1 MNGRGPMMTSWCRR
15 LACTIAC
22 AAVLIAAGVSGAA
35 AAPTATASHPPMAAL
50 RGAHLSPDTAGVD
63 VYLTS
68 FAGGTTTLWLSSVGY
83 GDVSPY
89 RLVKPGLYAVSMRA
103 HGASPSTPPAL
114 RWTAD
119 LHAGD
124 AYTAAAVGMNKDLH
138 GIVLRDDLS
147 SPRAGTSRVRII
159 QAASR
164 APKAD
169 LYADG
174 RSLAR
179 DVAFSTVTKY
189 STVSAGDWQVRASAV
204 GDHQVS
210 ARAGLDVPSG
220 QVVSVVVL
228 DAKTAGITLRTLVDA
243 AGATSVPGGAVP
255 AGGGGTAPRPGA
267 HDHDTIIALVITGIG
282 GIVLAGL
289 VLAIRRRR
297 VPG

>member
-119 LHAGD
+119 LHA
-124 AYTAAAVGMNKDLH
+124 
-138 GIVLRDDLS
+138 
-147 SPRAGTSRVRII
+147 
-159 QAASR
+159 
-164 APKAD
+164 AD
-169 LYADG
+169 V
-174 RSLAR
+174 SL
-179 DVAFSTVTKY
+179 
-189 STVSAGDWQVRASAV
+189 SAGDVIHSVNGHAITTLSDLRSA
-204 GDHQVS
+204 
-210 ARAGLDVPSG
+210 LDALKPHTP
-220 QVVSVVVL
+220 VVL
-228 DAKTAGITLRTLVDA
+228 RVEREG
-243 AGATSVPGGAVP
+243 
-255 AGGGGTAPRPGA
+255 
-267 HDHDTIIALVITGIG
+267 
-282 GIVLAGL
+282 VLTFVAFEL
-289 VLAIRRRR
+289 D
-297 VPG
+297 